1 MQRNMNKNEMLPA
14 MLTNVGSDGI
24 TCMTQ
29 TGKLTI
35 SFDLSGF
42 DQPPKV
48 NEVWLIQRIASN
60 KWKLWNRVTNGETNV
75 MRYAIRLNAA
85 DCVGKERVVVEDI
98 ASAGFDEV
106 LLTVAKDGMVY

>member
-14 MLTNVGSDGI
+14 MITNVGSDGI

-85 DCVGKERVVVEDI
+85 DCARS
-98 ASAGFDEV
+98 ASSFTFAFIFRSCATYGRI
-106 LLTVAKDGMVY
+106 T

>member
-1 MQRNMNKNEMLPA
+1 MI
-14 MLTNVGSDGI
+14 TNVGSDGI

-60 KWKLWNRVTNGETNV
+60 KWKLWNRVTNGET
-75 MRYAIRLNAA
+75 
-85 DCVGKERVVVEDI
+85 
-98 ASAGFDEV
+98 
-106 LLTVAKDGMVY
+106 T